1 MVPDNPWQYVLP
13 VLEQSMVK
21 GTVSSRY
28 VEAQPRVRRG
38 YFESRYGQLHVHNAI
53 PPGGG
58 FEEGTPLLC
67 LHKSPLSG
75 RTFERFLAVA
85 GRDRSVYA
93 PDLPGFGDSDPPGSR
108 PAIVD
113 YAAAVGDFLE
123 TMRFR
128 QIDILGYHTSSLIA
142 AELAITRPKQVRR
155 LVLVS
160 VFLPTEAERETL
172 RRAPSGATQPSLEGA
187 HLAGEWQRAL
197 ETYGRGAPLELVTD
211 AFVEK
216 LRNGVHPSWLAHA
229 ALQYAVRERLSLIT
243 QPVLLMRPRDDLW
256 DATLRAREVLPK
268 ARCIDIPEQG
278 PALFEA
284 APELVSEGLREFL
297 RG

>member
-1 MVPDNPWQYVLP
+1 
-13 VLEQSMVK
+13 MVK

-28 VEAQPRVRRG
+28 VEAKPRVRRG

-75 RTFERFLAVA
+75 RMFERFLALA

-93 PDLPGFGDSDPPGSR
+93 PDLPGFGDSDPPTSR

-113 YAAAVGDFLE
+113 YAAAVGDFLDS
-123 TMRFR
+123 MRFR
-128 QIDILGYHTSSLIA
+128 QIDLLGYHTGSLIA
-142 AELAITRPKQVRR
+142 AELAISRPKQVRR
-155 LVLVS
+155 LVLIS
-160 VFLPTEAERETL
+160 VPLLTESEREVAKRQAASSAGGHPDGT
-172 RRAPSGATQPSLEGA
+172 
-187 HLAGEWQRAL
+187 HLAAEWQRIADA
-197 ETYGRGAPLELVTD
+197 YGAAATPELVMGT
-211 AFVEK
+211 FVEK
-216 LRNGVHPSWLAHA
+216 LRNGVHPSWLTFA

-243 QPVLLMRPRDDLW
+243 QQVLLLRPRDDLS

-268 ARCIDIPEQG
+268 ARCVDLSDQG
-278 PALFEA
+278 PALFEF
-284 APELVSEGLREFL
+284 APELVADGIREFL

>member
-1 MVPDNPWQYVLP
+1 
-13 VLEQSMVK
+13 MVK

-28 VEAQPRVRRG
+28 VEAKPRVRRG

-75 RTFERFLAVA
+75 RSFERFLALA

-93 PDLPGFGDSDPPGSR
+93 PDLPGFGDSDPPTSR

-113 YAAAVGDFLE
+113 YAAAVGDFIE

-128 QIDILGYHTSSLIA
+128 QIDLLGYHTGSLIA

-155 LVLVS
+155 LVLIS
-160 VFLPTEAERETL
+160 VPLLTEPEREAAK
-172 RRAPSGATQPSLEGA
+172 RQGSSSAGGNPDGTQMA
-187 HLAGEWQRAL
+187 AEWQRIADA
-197 ETYGRGAPLELVTD
+197 YGAGASPELVTGT
-211 AFVEK
+211 FVEK
-216 LRNGVHPSWLAHA
+216 VRNGVHPSWLTHA
-229 ALQYAVRERLSLIT
+229 ALQYAVRERLSLIS
-243 QPVLLMRPRDDLW
+243 QQVLLLRPRDELW

-268 ARCIDIPEQG
+268 ARCVDLSDQG
-278 PALFEA
+278 PALFEI
-284 APELVSEGLREFL
+284 APELVADGIREFL